1 MTQEVTDPEA
11 ESTLILEEEREV
23 EDFCRCEGIPI
34 LKDPTW
40 GPQVWQTE
48 IGLGDL
54 KVVISIHPSEGEHIQ
69 PVLDGYKHDFW
80 VFTTG
85 EHERQIRNYRNRRG
99 HLHSSSLY
107 DPEIS
112 WAVKVWLVVEGYGN
126 PVEKLNERKDVIDIT
141 ALELPYSFWIEVQ
154 KAVIQIWGVIEE
166 EEDPILVGNP
176 EEEEEWERRREWE
189 EGKND

>member
-11 ESTLILEEEREV
+11 ESTLTLEEEREV
-23 EDFCRCEGIPI
+23 EDFCRCEEIPI
-34 LKDPTW
+34 LKDPE
-40 GPQVWQTE
+40 GDPMVWQTE

-99 HLHSSSLY
+99 HLHSLSLY

-126 PVEKLNERKDVIDIT
+126 PVEKLNESKDVIDIT

-154 KAVIQIWGVIEE
+154 KEVIQIWGVIEE
-166 EEDPILVGNP
+166 EEDPVLVGNP
-176 EEEEEWERRREWE
+176 EEEEQWERRREWE
-189 EGKND
+189 EDKND